1 MKLKYYYTFNIS
13 FFYLQ
18 MMDNL
23 QCCFNEVQKEE
34 EENHFTTCNILSIID
49 ETCELINN
57 QALDICKMNIEKRK
71 SLQEKLCNDLQIV
84 KKVVFEETDKVKD
97 IKFFRQIVNK
107 LLIFTYCLLCNLIF
121 IFLNSL
127 N

>member
-1 MKLKYYYTFNIS
+1 
-13 FFYLQ
+13 
-18 MMDNL
+18 
-23 QCCFNEVQKEE
+23 
-34 EENHFTTCNILSIID
+34 
-49 ETCELINN
+49 
-57 QALDICKMNIEKRK
+57 MNIEKRK

>member
-1 MKLKYYYTFNIS
+1 MKLKYYYTFNI
-13 FFYLQ
+13 FYLQ

-34 EENHFTTCNILSIID
+34 EENHFATCNILSNID

-84 KKVVFEETDKVKD
+84 KKVVFEGTDKVKD
-97 IKFFRQIVNK
+97 IKFFRKIINK
-107 LLIFTYCLLCNLIF
+107 LIITYCLLCNLIF
-121 IFLNSL
+121 IFLNSP

>member
-1 MKLKYYYTFNIS
+1 MKLKYYYIFNI
-13 FFYLQ
+13 FYLQ

-34 EENHFTTCNILSIID
+34 EENHFATCNILSNID

-71 SLQEKLCNDLQIV
+71 SLEEKLCNDLQIV
-84 KKVVFEETDKVKD
+84 KKVVFEGTDKVKD
-97 IKFFRQIVNK
+97 IKFFRKIINK
-107 LLIFTYCLLCNLIF
+107 LIITYCLLCNLIF
-121 IFLNSL
+121 IFLNSP

>member
-1 MKLKYYYTFNIS
+1 
-13 FFYLQ
+13 

-34 EENHFTTCNILSIID
+34 EENHFATCNILSNID

-84 KKVVFEETDKVKD
+84 KKVVFEGTDKVKD
-97 IKFFRQIVNK
+97 IKFFRQIINK
-107 LLIFTYCLLCNLIF
+107 LRIIYCLLYNLIF
-121 IFLNSL
+121 IFLNSP

>member
-1 MKLKYYYTFNIS
+1 MKLKYYYTFNI
-13 FFYLQ
+13 FYLQ

-34 EENHFTTCNILSIID
+34 EENHFATCNILSNID

-71 SLQEKLCNDLQIV
+71 SLEEKLCNDLQIV
-84 KKVVFEETDKVKD
+84 KKVVFEGTDKVKD
-97 IKFFRQIVNK
+97 IKFFRKIINK
-107 LLIFTYCLLCNLIF
+107 LIITYCLLCNLIF
-121 IFLNSL
+121 IFLNSP

>member
-1 MKLKYYYTFNIS
+1 MKLKYYTFNIS

-18 MMDNL
+18 LMDNL

-34 EENHFTTCNILSIID
+34 EEDHFATCNILSSID

-84 KKVVFEETDKVKD
+84 KKVVFEGTDKVKD
-97 IKFFRQIVNK
+97 IKFFRKIINK
-107 LLIFTYCLLCNLIF
+107 LIIIYCLLYNLIF
-121 IFLNSL
+121 F
-127 N
+127 